1 MYSNLKR
8 GNIDLIN
15 TSNIDYETYIGTIGF
30 NVNVSPDREFDYIL
44 INNMD
49 SVLSRKEVRQAI
61 NYAIDKNNIVYNIY
75 KNKYLASNFPLDN
88 GSYLCNNENSDQTY
102 NLDKARSILTDNGW
116 VYQNNIWRK
125 SGTSYRL
132 NFDLVVNSS
141 NANRVLVAENIKE
154 QLDKIGININVI
166 KVGDNSFQNYIKN
179 KNYELI
185 LTGNIVP
192 LSPDL
197 NSYLGENNLSNY
209 SNDEMNGLLK
219 EVNDIQDENL
229 LKEKYKRI
237 IEIYNDDVPFISLY
251 FNPNISI
258 ASPNIKGVIDHNW
271 YDMFYHIDEWYKTK

>member
-1 MYSNLKR
+1 LKR

-88 GSYLCNNENSDQTY
+88 GSYLYNNENSDQTY